1 MHVLGSGLLL
11 IASFG
16 FGHSQDAKQTIATVV
31 AREEVFADQKGQY
44 VYFSEERSDRTGGHL
59 WLERVAETKWGKVKY
74 LLAED
79 GHPLT
84 GARLAAEKA
93 RLARA
98 AADPELFKLEDAAR
112 ATEEAHA
119 KQLLLVLGKA
129 YLFDPAYPEGD
140 TLRIPFRPNPDFSP
154 SGMEERVLH
163 GMSGVVMLDAKT
175 LRLKGIEGRLAQ
187 DVSIGF
193 GLATIRAG
201 SNFSTLRGQ
210 ASGDDWKMQ
219 TQHSDFFGRALLLKA
234 LARKQDAKHWGFQQ
248 ISDATTVAEAVKL
261 VETP

>member
-1 MHVLGSGLLL
+1 VGY
-11 IASFG
+11 A
-16 FGHSQDAKQTIATVV
+16 QDAKQTIEAVV
-31 AREEVFADQKGQY
+31 AREESFADQKGSY

-59 WLERVAETKWGKVKY
+59 WLERVAETKWGRVKY

-79 GHPLT
+79 GVPLT
-84 GARLAAEKA
+84 GARLAAEKQ

-112 ATEEAHA
+112 ATEESHA

-129 YLFDPAYPEGD
+129 FLFDAASVEGD
-140 TLRIPFRPNPDFSP
+140 TLRIPFRPNPGFSP
-154 SGMEERVLH
+154 SGTEERVLH

-175 LRLKGIEGRLAQ
+175 QRLRGIEGRLAQ

-210 ASGDDWKMQ
+210 AAGDDWKME
-219 TQHSDFFGRALLLKA
+219 TQHSDIFGRALLLKA
-234 LARKQDAKHWGFQQ
+234 LARKQDAKHWGFKQ
-248 ISDATTVAEAVKL
+248 IPDGTTVAEAVRL
-261 VETP
+261 VESP